1 MDRTTTRTARWL
13 LVLTLVGLW
22 GCFGERRGLSRD
34 ALEKSLTE
42 PLAAPVLPSLE
53 QLVVLRYPAPGDG
66 GADAPL
72 PPCLVAWARRD
83 YDELLIACG
92 DEVERDPASPRAVAA
107 ARVLLRAKPGD
118 ARAGARLAERGPGWV
133 EQCRKR
139 RGACADLARVVAD
152 ERAERAAVAK
162 DAAAFAAAVKD
173 SGRLRQARIEGPFAG
188 DASRLLD
195 AESARRELPRHAVA
209 WRTWEQV
216 SADGFFSPAAGGS
229 AGVYRLA
236 FTVSGRGRVTA
247 LLTGAHTL
255 RARVDGVVVAE
266 RHPEEL
272 PGAVTRVG
280 LELSSGAHRVE
291 LLALSLGGADRISLA
306 LLDDSGTPLLETA
319 EAPRQSAKVEVGPAR
334 GAVEALAVDPA
345 QATLESILWRVAVA
359 RSPALTPRADEPL
372 VLGRALVQRFGGS
385 PVALAM
391 AAEILGEE
399 ASVPS
404 RVSSSA
410 AAALW
415 QRVLVA
421 WPDHPVA
428 RITAARNAR
437 EERPDQALAAYRR
450 LVVDKPRYAFG
461 LREGIDQL
469 LDVGALD
476 EARELTE
483 RLLVLEPSAEN
494 LDAALPALRA
504 LGDHARA
511 AELERTRAGLD
522 ASFSRMREARL
533 ELEGLH
539 RDRGV
544 ALLAESA
551 AAEPHGPAPR
561 ELLLLTALTDPAAA
575 LHFASQA
582 AAARPDDAALVVRRI
597 ELMRAVHGDD
607 AARRALL
614 DALPRLRDH
623 EGAAQAAE
631 RLGVPTWWAE
641 RDLLASE
648 VLAHRRAQPQP
659 FREHAAVALLDDVE
673 RVLFE
678 DTSSLVLRHLI
689 IELSGKE
696 VLDRFGELPLGGAR
710 ALRARVHKPDGRFA
724 EAERHAGVDDLSLPD
739 LAPGDVVELL
749 TMERDGAA
757 PWGGTFETRALDGV
771 PTPALSRR
779 YQVSFPEGFDRSHGL
794 QIIATH
800 GLPPPVR
807 ERFLDAEGRPRVRLG
822 FALADVA
829 AEPGEPFSPAAAETA
844 RSGGFAWGVDD
855 ELWATLRGTAIE
867 RAARGDAW
875 LEEAARAIAGAGEP
889 AERLARVFAF
899 VARRIEPADSPD
911 DAVSVLLLGQ
921 GERTPL
927 LLALLRAAGLD
938 AAPVALQPTTQPD
951 PSVPDGNAWRL
962 LGVRVRIGEREHFAL
977 VDGNAVLDRL
987 PRAARAS
994 HVLDLSTRP
1003 RGARRSVLPD
1013 SALDTQEL
1021 GLQAS
1026 LSVESGGG
1034 AARMGGVV
1042 VITLPAAGAD
1052 GARRALR
1059 RATPEQARALV
1070 EAALS
1075 PSLPG
1080 VEVAEVRTPGLE
1092 AAGEALRLGATIS
1105 VPLHAGEDGAVRFEH
1120 LFANGVG
1127 GALQISPGPAT
1138 YLAVPERRRPL
1149 LVLEDA
1155 EHLELELALPRG
1167 ALFVEA
1173 PPHRSDTA
1181 GPFSLEQRVEVT
1193 DGRLSWRREIRRQ
1206 SARVPVQDWPSTAAA
1221 LAGMAGHLDARLGFV
1236 LAGSKQEPR

>member
-1 MDRTTTRTARWL
+1 MQHGATRMARWL
-13 LVLTLVGLW
+13 FALTLLGLW

-34 ALEKSLTE
+34 LLEKSLAE

-53 QLVVLRYPAPGDG
+53 ELVALRYPAPGEG

-72 PPCLVAWARRD
+72 SPCLVAWARRD
-83 YDELLIACG
+83 YDQLLSACV
-92 DEVERDPASPRAVAA
+92 DEVERDPAAARAVAA
-107 ARVLLRAKPGD
+107 TRVLLRAKPGD
-118 ARAGARLAERGPGWV
+118 SRAGAQIVERGPRWV

-139 RGACADLARVVAD
+139 RGACADLARIVAD

-162 DAAAFAAAVKD
+162 DAAAFAAAVQD
-173 SGRLRQARIEGPFAG
+173 SGRLRRAHIEGPFAD
-188 DASRLLD
+188 DASRVLEADLAGRD
-195 AESARRELPRHAVA
+195 LPRHATA
-209 WRTWEQV
+209 WRAFEQV
-216 SADGFFSPAAGGS
+216 SADGYFSPATGGS
-229 AGVYRLA
+229 AGVYRLS
-236 FTVSGRGRVTA
+236 FTVSGRGRATA
-247 LLTGAHTL
+247 LVTGAHTL

-272 PGAVTRVG
+272 PGVLTRAG
-280 LELSSGAHRVE
+280 LELSPGAHRVE

-306 LLDDSGTPLLETA
+306 LLDELGAPLLETA
-319 EAPRQSAKVEVGPAR
+319 DAPRRDARVEVGPVR
-334 GAVEALAVDPA
+334 GAVESLAVEPA
-345 QATLESILWRVAVA
+345 QASLESMLWRIAVA
-359 RSPALTPRADEPL
+359 RPPSLTPRADEPL

-399 ASVPS
+399 ASVPA

-410 AAALW
+410 AATLW

-437 EERPDQALAAYRR
+437 EERPDEAIAAYRR

-476 EARELTE
+476 EARELTD
-483 RLLVLEPSAEN
+483 RLLSLAPSAEN

-504 LGDHARA
+504 LGEHARA
-511 AELERTRAGLD
+511 AELERGRAVMD

-533 ELEGLH
+533 DLDGLD
-539 RDRGV
+539 RARGV
-544 ALLAESA
+544 ALLQESA

-561 ELLLLTALTDPAAA
+561 ELLALLALDDPAAA
-575 LHFASQA
+575 LRFASDA
-582 AAARPDDAALVVRRI
+582 AAARPGDAGLAVRRI

-614 DALPRLRDH
+614 EVLPRLRDQ
-623 EGAAQAAE
+623 EAAAQLAE
-631 RLGVPTWWAE
+631 RLGVPSWWAE
-641 RDLLASE
+641 RDTLAAG
-648 VLAHRRAQPQP
+648 VLAERRARPHP

-710 ALRARVHKPDGRFA
+710 ALRARVHKPDGSFA
-724 EAERHAGVDDLSLPD
+724 EAERHAGVDDLSLPE

-757 PWGGTFETRALDGV
+757 PWGGTFETRALDGM

-779 YQVSFPEGFDRSHGL
+779 YQVSFPEGFDEAHGL
-794 QIIATH
+794 QVIATH
-800 GLPPPVR
+800 GLPAPSR
-807 ERFLDAEGRPRVRLG
+807 ERYLDVEGRWRVRLG
-822 FALADVA
+822 FALGDVE
-829 AEPGEPFSPAAAETA
+829 AEPAEPFSPGAAETA
-844 RSGGFAWGVDD
+844 QSGGFAWGVDD
-855 ELWATLRGTAIE
+855 ELWATLRGTSLE
-867 RAARGDAW
+867 RAAHGDAW
-875 LEEAARAIAGAGEP
+875 LDEAAGAIAGTGEP

-899 VARRIEPADSPD
+899 VARRIEPANSPD

-962 LGVRVRIGEREHFAL
+962 VGVRVRIGEREHFAL

-987 PRAARAS
+987 PPAARGA
-994 HVLDLSTRP
+994 HVLDLSTHP
-1003 RGARRSVLPD
+1003 AGARRSVLPD
-1013 SALDTQEL
+1013 SALDRELL

-1026 LSVESGGG
+1026 LAVEGGG
-1034 AARMGGVV
+1034 AAGRMSGVV

-1080 VEVAEVRTPGLE
+1080 VEVAEVRMPGLE
-1092 AAGEALRLGATIS
+1092 AAGEALRLGATIA
-1105 VPLHAGEDGAVRFEH
+1105 VPLRAGEDGAVRFEH

-1127 GALQISPGPAT
+1127 GALQISPGPAS
-1138 YLAVPERRRPL
+1138 YLAAPARKRPL

-1155 EHLELELALPRG
+1155 ERLELELSLPRG

-1173 PPHRSDTA
+1173 PPHRSDRA

-1193 DGRLSWRREIRRQ
+1193 DGRLSWHREIRRQ
-1206 SARVPVQDWPSTAAA
+1206 SARVPVQEWPATAAA

-1236 LAGSKQEPR
+1236 LAGSKAEPR